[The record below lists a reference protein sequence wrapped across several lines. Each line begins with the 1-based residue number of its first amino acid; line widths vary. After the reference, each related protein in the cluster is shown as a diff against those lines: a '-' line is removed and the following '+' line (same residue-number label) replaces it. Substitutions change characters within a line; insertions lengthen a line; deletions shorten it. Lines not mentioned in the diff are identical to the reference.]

1 MSVPME
7 AHIPTRRS
15 SVRAL
20 RAGDVL
26 VRYGRRRYVYLSTGE
41 NQRHPTDPIGGH
53 RGIAVRVSDEEG
65 NISILTYEHLDEVVD
80 LAVEDVVL
88 FPFEHYHHIILT
100 LLLGEFFFESG
111 EFFFN
116 IIKTHTSIFVPRNH
130 IIEFS

>member
-41 NQRHPTDPIGGH
+41 NHRHPTEPIGGH
-53 RGIAVRVSDEEG
+53 RGISVRVSDEEG

-80 LAVEDVVL
+80 LAVEEGS
-88 FPFEHYHHIILT
+88 P
-100 LLLGEFFFESG
+100 
-111 EFFFN
+111 
-116 IIKTHTSIFVPRNH
+116 
-130 IIEFS
+130 